1 LKGQSTI
8 EFLGALILFIVV
20 VIGSLSVIS
29 DRMPTFE
36 RDVND
41 ASQNME
47 MYTLTNK
54 LMRTPGYH
62 EEGTGGFNWEES
74 SSTTSQVERIGLA
87 EDFHALSIEKIKA
100 LSTVGEN
107 KLNYSQFQDVTGV
120 ENQYRLRFVWM
131 PVVTTSK
138 SFERGEGEKAS
149 INEPD
154 TSFYSILGE
163 RIHYGSFEVNGS
175 SFNFLVA
182 EDSGIYNVTYIS
194 QGDQNFE
201 QDDRRLKGDSA
212 VLNGYNFTVEE
223 FQNREMTPGAAL
235 ILKHELKTFG
245 PGVDETAIDV
255 KKIKR
260 YGSLEMPDT
269 DESIVRLEVLSW

>member
-62 EEGTGGFNWEES
+62 GEGTGGFNWEES

-87 EDFHALSIEKIKA
+87 EDFHVLSIEKIKA

-154 TSFYSILGE
+154 ASFYSNLGE

-194 QGDQNFE
+194 EGDQNFE
-201 QDDRRLKGDSA
+201 QDDRRVKGNS
-212 VLNGYNFTVEE
+212 VMLNEYNFTVED

-245 PGVDETAIDV
+245 PRVDETAIDV